1 MQVPAFDWSK
11 PQRQSPVALLFI
23 IWRILKESW
32 IAILLVFGKY
42 LFRDTEKTK
51 SKFDDYAI
59 YYALG
64 FFALIL
70 LIRINH
76 LIQFFRFRLYVQQG
90 ELVVISGVLSKTK
103 AIIPLDRV
111 QSVHLKQNYVHRF
124 TNTCGLKLETAG
136 SAHTEVEIDAID
148 LQKAMALQQI
158 LQQQT
163 SIITSVSDHQTAPAP
178 MLGISTA
185 DVLKLAISENH
196 IKTLLL
202 ILFFALARME
212 DLRQYFGVDAE
223 KVIGD
228 GVEKVLSASQLW
240 ALLIAAVLTIT
251 LAVSFARVLI
261 RYYAMQLRISEKGF
275 QMQWGF
281 LQTQQKMLVHN
292 KVQMLSWNS
301 NWIRGLLGIR
311 IVRFFMAGE
320 DVLKDGQ
327 WIRLPVMQQ
336 NLLHQII
343 APYQSVWPTENG
355 VPHKV
360 HHAYGWR
367 MTVLIGLPVCI
378 LLSVLVCLW
387 KLWLVI
393 CPILAFV
400 YYAISNL
407 IAQRNFQYWYNYQT
421 IQITKGVW
429 GREHVLLNLSRVQ
442 HVEVKTSPYLRAKQL
457 ATLVLHT
464 AGDTVEIPYIS
475 LEQANYL
482 ADCCLLNIEFDLSSS
497 SFASE

>member
-23 IWRILKESW
+23 VWRILKESW

-42 LFRDTEKTK
+42 LFRDAEQTK
-51 SKFDDYAI
+51 SKFDDNAI

-64 FFALIL
+64 FFVFIL
-70 LIRINH
+70 LIRINQ
-76 LIQFFRFRLYVQQG
+76 LIQFFRFRIYVQGG
-90 ELVVISGVLSKTK
+90 ELIVISGVLSKTQT
-103 AIIPLDRV
+103 ILPLERV
-111 QSVHLKQNYVHRF
+111 QSVHLKQNYIHRF

-148 LQKAMALQQI
+148 LHKAMALQQL

-163 SIITSVSDHQTAPAP
+163 HAVVSGEKQEVPASI
-178 MLGISTA
+178 LGISTA

-202 ILFFALARME
+202 ILFFALARLE
-212 DLRQYFGVDAE
+212 DLRQYFGVDTE
-223 KVIGD
+223 KVIGEQ
-228 GVEKVLSASQLW
+228 VEKVLSATQLW
-240 ALLIAAVLTIT
+240 ALLISAVLTLT

-281 LQTQQKMLVHN
+281 LQTQQKMLLHN

-301 NWIRGLLGIR
+301 NWVRGMLSIR
-311 IVRFFMAGE
+311 ILRFFMAGE
-320 DVLKDGQ
+320 DIAKDGQ
-327 WIRLPVMQQ
+327 WIRLPVLQQ
-336 NLLHQII
+336 DVLRKII
-343 APYQSVWPTENG
+343 APYQSLWPAENSE
-355 VPHKV
+355 PHKV

-367 MTVLIGLPVCI
+367 MTVLIGLPACV
-378 LLSVLVCLW
+378 LLGIPICLW
-387 KLWLVI
+387 KPWLVVF
-393 CPILAFV
+393 PILAFI
-400 YYAISNL
+400 YFAISNL
-407 IAQRNFQYWYNYQT
+407 IAQRNFRYWYNQQT
-421 IQITKGVW
+421 LQIEKGVW
-429 GREHVLLNLSRVQ
+429 GREHILLNFERVQ
-442 HVEVKTSPYLRAKQL
+442 HVEIKTSPYLRAKQL

-464 AGDTVEIPYIS
+464 AGEKVVIPYIA
-475 LEQANYL
+475 LAQANYL

-497 SFASE
+497 SFTGQ

>member
-1 MQVPAFDWSK
+1 MLVPAFDWSK

-42 LFRDTEKTK
+42 LFRDAEQTK
-51 SKFDDYAI
+51 SKFDDNAI

-64 FFALIL
+64 FFVFIL
-70 LIRINH
+70 LIRINQ
-76 LIQFFRFRLYVQQG
+76 LIQFFRFRIYVQGG
-90 ELVVISGVLSKTK
+90 ELIVISGVLSKTQT
-103 AIIPLDRV
+103 ILPLERV
-111 QSVHLKQNYVHRF
+111 QSVHLKQNYLHRF

-148 LQKAMALQQI
+148 LHKAMALQQI
-158 LQQQT
+158 LQKQT
-163 SIITSVSDHQTAPAP
+163 HAVVSGEKQEVPASI
-178 MLGISTA
+178 LGISTA

-202 ILFFALARME
+202 ILFFALARLD
-212 DLRQYFGVDAE
+212 DLRQYFGVDTE

-228 GVEKVLSASQLW
+228 GVDKVLSASQLW
-240 ALLIAAVLTIT
+240 VLLICAVLTLT

-281 LQTQQKMLVHN
+281 LQTQQKMLLHN

-301 NWIRGLLGIR
+301 NWVRGLLGIR
-311 IVRFFMAGE
+311 ILRFFMAGE
-320 DVLKDGQ
+320 DIVKDGQ
-327 WIRLPVMQQ
+327 WIRLPVLQQ
-336 NLLHQII
+336 DVLRKII
-343 APYQSVWPTENG
+343 APYQSVWPAENSA
-355 VPHKV
+355 PHKV

-367 MTVLIGLPVCI
+367 MTVLIGLPACVLLCI
-378 LLSVLVCLW
+378 PIYLW
-387 KLWLVI
+387 KPWLVAF
-393 CPILAFV
+393 PILALM

-407 IAQRNFQYWYNYQT
+407 IAQRNFRYWYNHQT
-421 IQITKGVW
+421 IQCTKGVW
-429 GREHVLLNLSRVQ
+429 GREHVLLNFERVQ
-442 HVEVKTSPYLRAKQL
+442 HVEIKTSPYLRAKQL

-464 AGDTVEIPYIS
+464 AGEKVVIPYID
-475 LEQANYL
+475 LAQANYL

-497 SFASE
+497 SFTGQ